1 MACAPRWRCYLGVQR
16 SSRLPIATLTLVS
29 QPGDFVGGDIIGNT
43 YGAGGIVTGSDMSG
57 DETLTLTYPAEN
69 LYLFGGAGDDLRGA
83 GTPSRVSFDFVGGAT
98 FFVELTFQTDE
109 LGVPMQPGIYANAEE
124 VNFDVSPG
132 HPGLYVYGH
141 SGCSTITGE
150 FDVTDASFL
159 PDDTVSSF
167 SASFE
172 QHCEGETPALFGTFT
187 YNANAPTPVPEP
199 AGYSL
204 VGIGIVALVLR
215 RFERHLS

>member
-1 MACAPRWRCYLGVQR
+1 MCATLAVLLGGTTVVAT
-16 SSRLPIATLTLVS
+16 PIATLTLVS

-109 LGVPMQPGIYANAEE
+109 LAAR
-124 VNFDVSPG
+124 
-132 HPGLYVYGH
+132 
-141 SGCSTITGE
+141 
-150 FDVTDASFL
+150 
-159 PDDTVSSF
+159 
-167 SASFE
+167 
-172 QHCEGETPALFGTFT
+172 GET
-187 YNANAPTPVPEP
+187 
-199 AGYSL
+199 
-204 VGIGIVALVLR
+204 
-215 RFERHLS
+215 RFRV